1 MADARILITYV
12 TASTHKREELAILSA
27 KSKLGTGQ
35 MVGEVF
41 NIVPVTEVV
50 PERLE
55 VELEKLV
62 AAEADAAYRRLR
74 VPCVVEHAGLVFENY
89 LGKSY
94 PGGLTKPMWNALGDK
109 FIEETNSAGRRAVAR
124 AVVAYCDGKTIRTF
138 PSETRGTLSPSPRGS
153 RQFYWDTVFIPDD
166 SGCDGKTYAEI
177 VDDPSFGLEYKV
189 TKLSQS
195 AKAMLCFLEARLKVG
210 APDLWPQ

>member
-1 MADARILITYV
+1 MADSRILITYV
-12 TASTHKREELAILSA
+12 TASARQARGSFPPCPAKCKLA
-27 KSKLGTGQ
+27 TGQ
-35 MVGEVF
+35 TVGEAF

-55 VELEKLV
+55 LELGKLV
-62 AAEADAAYRRLR
+62 AAEAEAAYRLLR
-74 VPCVVEHAGLVFENY
+74 VPCVVEHAGLVFEEY
-89 LGKSY
+89 VDQSY

-124 AVVAYCDGKTIRTF
+124 AVVAYCDGKTIRKF
-138 PSETRGTLSPSPRGS
+138 VGETRGTLSPSPRGS
-153 RQFYWDTVFIPDD
+153 RRFYWDTVFIPDD

-195 AKAMLCFLEARLKVG
+195 KRKPYCAFWRLG
-210 APDLWPQ
+210 